1 MAGMEESEGAGYYP
15 VRRELRPCK
24 RVMRVRD
31 EATVSG
37 MQEIIKN
44 TPEVNKRGER

>member
-1 MAGMEESEGAGYYP
+1 MEESEGAGYYP
-15 VRRELRPCK
+15 VTRELRPCK